1 MSGLHKSAMMMIY
14 EKSTGK
20 PSTRF
25 VTDGIHSVGSIE
37 VWHYDYVKWLEDV
50 TFECRYKEQKV
61 SLKVWISTVL
71 TTIVWV
77 GVLLYTTLYKNFTS
91 LQFIMSFIVVT
102 ILVGCGAYVTFKER
116 YNDNTRVLERKP
128 HNGHK

>member
-25 VTDGIHSVGSIE
+25 VTDGIHSAGIE
-37 VWHYDYVKWLEDV
+37 VWHYAYVKWLEDI

-116 YNDNTRVLERKP
+116 YNDRTRVLER
-128 HNGHK
+128 